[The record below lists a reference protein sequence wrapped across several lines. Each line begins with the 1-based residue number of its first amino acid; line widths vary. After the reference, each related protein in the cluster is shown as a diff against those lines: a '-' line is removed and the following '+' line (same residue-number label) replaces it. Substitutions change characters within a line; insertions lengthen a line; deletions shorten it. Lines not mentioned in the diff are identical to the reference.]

1 MYSLILIFPILGCIL
16 SGLFGKFFGRLG
28 SAFLS
33 TFGLFL
39 TMLIGFIAF
48 YEVCICQ
55 AVVSLKLYNW
65 FLLDLYSVEIGL
77 LFDTIS
83 VTMVVVITII
93 SFFVHLYST
102 AYMSHDPYLSR
113 FMSYLSFFTFFMLVL
128 VTSDNFVQ
136 LFIG

>member
-1 MYSLILIFPILGCIL
+1 
-16 SGLFGKFFGRLG
+16 
-28 SAFLS
+28 
-33 TFGLFL
+33 
-39 TMLIGFIAF
+39 MLIGYFIF

-77 LFDTIS
+77 LYDTVS
-83 VTMVVVITII
+83 VTMIVVITTI

-136 LFIG
+136 LFIVEKVWVYVRIY